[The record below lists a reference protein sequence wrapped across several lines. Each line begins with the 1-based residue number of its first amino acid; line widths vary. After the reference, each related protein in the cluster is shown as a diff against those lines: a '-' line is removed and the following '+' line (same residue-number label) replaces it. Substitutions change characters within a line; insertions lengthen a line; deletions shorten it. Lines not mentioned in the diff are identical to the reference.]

1 MADDDNSSHDE
12 GTPTVEPKDK
22 NLQLKQTATYQA
34 AVQALAKAKGYK
46 TISEYLQ
53 ALLDAEI
60 AAASDELDELDTAID
75 ERKAQEAD
83 KEKAALRSVL
93 SGARPLVAVK
103 PDAAAS

>member
-1 MADDDNSSHDE
+1 MAYEDDDSSRDG
-12 GTPTVEPKDK
+12 GTPTPEPRDK

-46 TISEYLQ
+46 TISDYLQ

-60 AAASDELDELDTAID
+60 AAASIDELDTAID

-83 KEKAALRSVL
+83 NEKAALRSKL
-93 SGARPLVAVK
+93 SEARPLVAVRK
-103 PDAAAS
+103 NAAAS